1 MNEMDMEYLDDA
13 SPTWERVEFLLD
25 AVLEVSPQERSAWL
39 EEAAGDDPC
48 LLEEVRE
55 LLAAAE
61 ATGGPLEH
69 PCLPLQGWRSDLA
82 GRLAG
87 SWRLGRLL
95 GEGGMGCVYLADRAD
110 GAFEMQAAVK
120 LIPLAAHSPRLRRRF
135 QRERHVLARLE
146 HPRIARLL
154 DAGIT
159 DDGIPF
165 LVMEYVDG
173 ESIDRWCESRRT
185 PPDHLARLL
194 LQVCDAV
201 SYAHG
206 RLVLHRDIKPTN
218 VFVTSEGRVKLLD
231 FSIAALLEDSPL
243 DEGGI
248 TRSGAFPCTPAYA
261 SPEQLRGET
270 VTVASDVFGIGAL
283 AYHLLAGRPPRSG
296 ASGAPVTSLLADLD
310 HELPPPSRVRA
321 SRRLAGDLDAIV
333 LKAVHPDPSRRY
345 GSVAELA
352 EDLRRHLENLPI
364 RARRTSGLQ
373 RAIRAI
379 RRHPARAVATAAV
392 TIAAVTLM
400 GTLAWRSHTAE
411 VSRRQAEQAAVFLQE
426 VLTAAGPDAVHGV
439 DVRVADLLDRAVA
452 AADHSLEDQPGVHA
466 TVLEAL
472 TPGLGRMSLWG
483 RAVRVQEQA
492 LALRR
497 ADPAT
502 RPDQLLESILKTA
515 LVHRD
520 TPGLPMAERALELLR
535 EAEVVAHQMDGGRG
549 TTTARVLYL
558 QSSVFVRL
566 PNPTPGRLDLARSL
580 IEQAQ
585 RLAEQGDDGEL
596 LVDVLRTRVGLA
608 RTPREAEAMMRR
620 TLDQAVELY
629 GEEDLHSL
637 THRNDLA
644 LVLESAG
651 HAGEAE
657 RLLRQV
663 LESYRRLY
671 GTDHPETVAVLNN
684 LAGVLRDGGRFE
696 AAEALYREVLDLR
709 LRSLP
714 EDSVQIGYTL
724 FGLGRAVLGHGLAA
738 DAEGYLAR
746 SVAILDR
753 HDLAALAHIARQW
766 QAECLLQMGRGDEAL
781 TLLRQSAPG
790 LVQTLGAQDP
800 RTRAV
805 VQRLEELEG
814 AVSGDTDS
822 FQRAGAHEV
831 VPAAL
836 AQTE

>member
-1 MNEMDMEYLDDA
+1 MEHLEDA
-13 SPTWERVEFLLD
+13 SPTWERVELLLD
-25 AVLEVSPQERSAWL
+25 AALELSPGERTAWL
-39 EEAAGDDPC
+39 EEAAGDDPR
-48 LLEEVRE
+48 LLREVQE

-61 ATGGPLEH
+61 ATGGPLKH
-69 PCLPLQGWRSDLA
+69 PCLPMEGWRTDLA

-87 SWRLGRLL
+87 SWRLERLL

-110 GAFEMQAAVK
+110 GAFEMRAAVK
-120 LIPLAAHSPRLRRRF
+120 LIPLAAHSPRLQRRF

-165 LVMEYVDG
+165 LVMEYVNG
-173 ESIDRWCESRRT
+173 EPIDRWCESRRT
-185 PPDHLARLL
+185 PPDQLARLL

-206 RLVLHRDIKPTN
+206 RFVLHRDIKPTN

-231 FSIAALLEDSPL
+231 FSIAALLEDSPP
-243 DEGGI
+243 DEAGI
-248 TRSGAFPCTPAYA
+248 TRSGTHPCTPAYA
-261 SPEQLRGET
+261 SPEQLRGEP
-270 VTVASDVFGIGAL
+270 VTVAGDVYGIGAL
-283 AYHLLAGRPPRSG
+283 AYHLLTGKPPRSWAPG
-296 ASGAPVTSLLADLD
+296 ASVTSLLSGLD

-321 SRRLAGDLDAIV
+321 SRGLAEDLDAIV
-333 LKAVHPDPSRRY
+333 LKAIHPDPSRRY

-352 EDLRRHLENLPI
+352 EDLRRHLENRPI
-364 RARRTSGLQ
+364 RARRTSSLE

-379 RRHPARAVATAAV
+379 RRHPARAIATTAV

-411 VSRRQAEQAAVFLQE
+411 VSRRQAEQAAIFLQE

-439 DVRVADLLDRAVA
+439 DVRVTDLLDRAVA
-452 AADHSLEDQPGVHA
+452 AADHALEDQPGVHA
-466 TVLEAL
+466 TVIEAL
-472 TPGLGRMSLWG
+472 VPGLGRMSLWG

-502 RPDQLLESILKTA
+502 RPNQLLESILKTA

-520 TPGLPMAERALELLR
+520 TPGIPMAERALELLR
-535 EAEVVAHQMDGGRG
+535 EAQDIAHRNDGGQG
-549 TTTARVLYL
+549 TKTARVLYL
-558 QSSVFVRL
+558 QSEVLLRR

-580 IEQAQ
+580 IERAQ
-585 RLAEQGDDGEL
+585 RLAEQGNDSEL
-596 LVDVLRTRVGLA
+596 LVDVLRTRVALA
-608 RTPREAEAMMRR
+608 RTPREAEVMMRR
-620 TLDQAVELY
+620 TVDQAVEFY
-629 GEEDLHSL
+629 GDEDLRSFAL
-637 THRNDLA
+637 RNDLA
-644 LVLESAG
+644 LTLESAG
-651 HAGEAE
+651 RPGEAE
-657 RLLRQV
+657 RILRQV
-663 LESYRRLY
+663 LEAYRRLY
-671 GTDHPETVAVLNN
+671 GTDHPETVTVLNN

-696 AAEALYREVLDLR
+696 TAEALYREVLDLR

-724 FGLGRAVLGHGLAA
+724 FGLGRAVLGNGSAP
-738 DAEGYLAR
+738 DAEEYLAR

-753 HDLAALAHIARQW
+753 HNLAAQAHITRRW
-766 QAECLLQMGRGDEAL
+766 QAECLLQMGRRAEAL

-790 LVQTLGAQDP
+790 LVQALGAQDP
-800 RTRAV
+800 RTRVV
-805 VQRLEELEG
+805 VQRFEELKAG
-814 AVSGDTDS
+814 ASGDDTDG
-822 FQRAGAHEV
+822 FQSAGAHEV
-831 VPAAL
+831 IRAAL
-836 AQTE
+836 AKAE